1 MVELA
6 TKQKRVTVIL
16 QFSFWQFLSSL
27 VQHWFGIVML
37 FHVRAFI
44 IQVNFILPFEIAAA
58 GHMGSLA
65 SVLFLPHAVR
75 VLSVWLIGPKA
86 FFALFPASLLIS
98 FLFLRHEY
106 DTLTLVSITLW
117 GASSAVI
124 SFEFLRFANLN
135 VYPKNAKDINWR
147 LLVFAGCLA
156 SFINCLG
163 GAFLK
168 SEGLAPVEILEL
180 MTRYLIGDIGGLL
193 FCLVVLMLALRY
205 FRLSKGSNN

>member
-1 MVELA
+1 MVILA
-6 TKQKRVTVIL
+6 MQLKRVTVIL
-16 QFSFWQFLSSL
+16 QLCLQQFLSSL

-37 FHVRAFI
+37 LHVSAFI
-44 IQVNFILPFEIAAA
+44 IQVNLILPFEIDAV

-86 FFALFPASLLIS
+86 FFALFPASLFIS

-106 DTLTLVSITLW
+106 DTFTLFLITLC

-124 SFEFLRFANLN
+124 SFEFLRFMNLN
-135 VYPKNAKDINWR
+135 VYPKNTASINWR

-156 SFINCLG
+156 SFINSLG
-163 GAFLK
+163 GTFLK
-168 SEGLAPVEILEL
+168 SEGLAPYEILEL
-180 MTRYLIGDIGGLL
+180 LTRYLIGDIGGLL

-205 FRLSKGSNN
+205 NRLTKSAKK

>member
-1 MVELA
+1 MVILA
-6 TKQKRVTVIL
+6 MQLKRVTVIL
-16 QFSFWQFLSSL
+16 QLCLQQFLSSL
-27 VQHWFGIVML
+27 VQHWLGIVML
-37 FHVRAFI
+37 LHVSAFI

-86 FFALFPASLLIS
+86 FFALFPASLFIS

-106 DTLTLVSITLW
+106 DTFTLFLITLC

-124 SFEFLRFANLN
+124 SFEFLRFMNLN
-135 VYPKNAKDINWR
+135 VYPKNTASINWR

-156 SFINCLG
+156 SFINSLG
-163 GAFLK
+163 GTFLK
-168 SEGLAPVEILEL
+168 SEGLAPYEILEL
-180 MTRYLIGDIGGLL
+180 LTRYLIGDIGGLL

-205 FRLSKGSNN
+205 NRLTKSAKK

>member
-1 MVELA
+1 MVMLA
-6 TKQKRVTVIL
+6 MQLKRVTVIL
-16 QFSFWQFLSSL
+16 QFCLRQFLSSL

-37 FHVRAFI
+37 LHVSAFI
-44 IQVNFILPFEIAAA
+44 IQVNFILPFEIAAV

-86 FFALFPASLLIS
+86 FFALFPASLFIS

-106 DTLTLVSITLW
+106 DTFTLFLITLW

-124 SFEFLRFANLN
+124 SFEFLRFMNLN
-135 VYPKNAKDINWR
+135 VYPKNTASINWR

-156 SFINCLG
+156 SFINSLG
-163 GAFLK
+163 GTFLK
-168 SEGLAPVEILEL
+168 SEGLAPFEILEL
-180 MTRYLIGDIGGLL
+180 LTRYLIGDIGGLL

-205 FRLSKGSNN
+205 DRLSKGAKK

>member
-1 MVELA
+1 MVILA
-6 TKQKRVTVIL
+6 MQLKRVTVIL
-16 QFSFWQFLSSL
+16 QLCLRQFLSSL
-27 VQHWFGIVML
+27 VQHWLGIVML
-37 FHVRAFI
+37 LHVSAFI

-86 FFALFPASLLIS
+86 FFALFPASLFIS

-106 DTLTLVSITLW
+106 DTFTLFLITLW

-124 SFEFLRFANLN
+124 SFEFLRFMNLN
-135 VYPKNAKDINWR
+135 VYPKNTASINWR

-156 SFINCLG
+156 SFINSLG
-163 GAFLK
+163 GTFLK
-168 SEGLAPVEILEL
+168 SEGLAPYEILEL
-180 MTRYLIGDIGGLL
+180 LTRYLIGDIGGLL

-205 FRLSKGSNN
+205 DRLTKSAKK

>member
-1 MVELA
+1 MVILA
-6 TKQKRVTVIL
+6 MQLKRVTVIL
-16 QFSFWQFLSSL
+16 QLCLQQFLSSL
-27 VQHWFGIVML
+27 VQHWLGIVML
-37 FHVRAFI
+37 LHVSAFI

-86 FFALFPASLLIS
+86 FFALFPASLFIS

-106 DTLTLVSITLW
+106 DTFTLFLITLW

-124 SFEFLRFANLN
+124 SFEFLRFMNLN
-135 VYPKNAKDINWR
+135 VYPKNTASINWR

-156 SFINCLG
+156 SFINSLG
-163 GAFLK
+163 GTFLK
-168 SEGLAPVEILEL
+168 SEGLAPFEILEL
-180 MTRYLIGDIGGLL
+180 LTRYLIGDIGGLL

-205 FRLSKGSNN
+205 DRLTKGAKK